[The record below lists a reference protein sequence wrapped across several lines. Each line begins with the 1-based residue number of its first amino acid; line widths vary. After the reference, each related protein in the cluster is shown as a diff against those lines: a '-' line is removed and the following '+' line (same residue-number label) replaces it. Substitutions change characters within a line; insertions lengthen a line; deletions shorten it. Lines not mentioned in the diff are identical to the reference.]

1 MSHRNLGWLLALVAV
16 ALLGI
21 AGSYSAPTRDK
32 DRDYEL
38 VRLVVDVLQEVRQ
51 RYVVEIDADRERKLV
66 EDMIN
71 GGLERLDPH
80 SQYINPKEYKQFAK
94 TSEGKFGGIGIQI
107 GYDRQGR
114 GQLQVHSPMVGTP
127 AYDAGIQAGDL
138 ILKVDGKSTENM
150 RLSEI
155 VDLIQGDPGQK
166 ITRTV
171 LHEGGKEPADIDIV
185 RAEIEV
191 HAVLGDTRNPANPK
205 EWEFFLDKENKIAY
219 VRLATFNKTAAQEL
233 RTLLERLQK

>member
-51 RYVVEIDADRERKLV
+51 RYVVEVDSDRERKLV

-80 SQYINPKEYKQFAK
+80 SQYINPKEYKQFTK
-94 TSEGKFGGIGIQI
+94 QSKGRFGGVGIQL

-114 GQLQVHSPMVGTP
+114 GQLQVISPMVGTP
-127 AYDAGIQAGDL
+127 AYDAGILAGDV
-138 ILKVDGKSTENM
+138 IVKIDGKSTENM
-150 RLSEI
+150 RLSEA
-155 VDLIQGDPGQK
+155 VDLITGEPGQPV
-166 ITRTV
+166 TLTV
-171 LHEGGKEPADIDIV
+171 IHEGTKEPVDVPIV
-185 RAEIEV
+185 RAEIEIQS
-191 HAVLGDTRNPANPK
+191 VLGDLRNPNDPK
-205 EWEFFLDKENKIAY
+205 QWDFFVDKE
-219 VRLATFNKTAAQEL
+219 
-233 RTLLERLQK
+233 